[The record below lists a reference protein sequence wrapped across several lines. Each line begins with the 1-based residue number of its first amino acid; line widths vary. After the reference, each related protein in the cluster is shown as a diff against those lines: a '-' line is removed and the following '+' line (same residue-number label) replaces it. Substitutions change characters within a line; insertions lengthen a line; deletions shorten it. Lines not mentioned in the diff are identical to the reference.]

1 MNDSA
6 GYVTSDL
13 RVIPRAG
20 RAGVAGTR
28 QGAWLVRLNAPP
40 VGGAANRELIEL
52 LAETLGVPRRAIT
65 IVAGERSRT
74 KTVRVDGIT
83 LDDVNA
89 RFKLQNSK

>member
-1 MNDSA
+1 M
-6 GYVTSDL
+6 
-13 RVIPRAG
+13 IPRAG

-40 VGGAANRELIEL
+40 VDGAANRELIEL
-52 LAETLGVPRRAIT
+52 LAETLDVPRHAIT

>member
-6 GYVTSDL
+6 RYVTIDL
-13 RVIPRAG
+13 RVIPRVG

-28 QGAWLVRLNAPP
+28 QGTWLVRLNAPP
-40 VGGAANRELIEL
+40 VDGAANRELIEL
-52 LAETLGVPRRAIT
+52 LAETLDVPRRAIT

-74 KTVRVDGIT
+74 KRVRVDGMT

-89 RFKLQNSK
+89 KFKIPSAK